1 MREPWLYRN
10 LYWECGVLGQVL
22 YLEAEA
28 AGVRSTGI
36 GCFFDDEMHALLG
49 ISGHA
54 WQSLYHFTMGG
65 AVDDRRLSTLP
76 PYEFQP

>member
-1 MREPWLYRN
+1 M
-10 LYWECGVLGQVL
+10 LGHVL

-28 AGVRSTGI
+28 AGVRATGI

-49 ISGHA
+49 ISDYS
-54 WQSLYHFTMGG
+54 WQSLYHFTVGG
-65 AVDDRRLSTLP
+65 PVDDPRLSTLP

>member
-1 MREPWLYRN
+1 M
-10 LYWECGVLGQVL
+10 LGQVL

-28 AGVRSTGI
+28 AGVRATGV

-49 ISGHA
+49 IGDLR

-65 AVDDRRLSTLP
+65 AVDDPRLSTMP
-76 PYEFQP
+76 PYQFQP